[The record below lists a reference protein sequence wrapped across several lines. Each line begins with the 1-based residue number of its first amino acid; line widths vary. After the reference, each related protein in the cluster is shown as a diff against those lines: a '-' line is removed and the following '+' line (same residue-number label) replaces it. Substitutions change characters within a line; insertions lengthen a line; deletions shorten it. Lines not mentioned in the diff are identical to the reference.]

1 MKRNTNRRMFLTAT
15 ASSAAM
21 FAGCG
26 ALGDTD
32 PQNTETPAGNE
43 TATPTATPETETGT
57 GTPEET
63 GTPSQQFDY
72 TNRGEVL
79 DDFENL
85 EYWGTIQ
92 GDVSA
97 ETEDVFRGSQSVRI
111 QNPAGGGAGMYKAYP
126 DGLDLTKNNLSIAVK
141 MEKPS
146 PGKLA
151 MEVIAP
157 ARSDHLVCRRYIPD
171 AMDGWMRVDL
181 GYTGLRGDPMLEN
194 VQELRIVVLSDGEPI
209 NFVVDDLRK
218 HPKQTDKGRVVL
230 SFSDS
235 HASQYDVAFQELKK
249 RDIPAMVAAV
259 PDQINSDGALTTGQL
274 REMQTA
280 GWDVVSSPHVGTPLP
295 EMSEDEQRRTIKQ
308 TKEYLRLKG
317 FRKGMQFVAL
327 PYGQYNSTTLDLV
340 DEFHEYGFAYGAGPN
355 IVPPV
360 GKEAVSTVSGA
371 DLNGAARMI
380 NLAAKYNQ
388 LTVVNFADI
397 GKEQDVDTE
406 HFNHLLDIIEDW
418 QRQDKLEVAT
428 PSDILKLE
436 QS

>member
-1 MKRNTNRRMFLTAT
+1 MKRNSNRRAFLTTT
-15 ASSAAM
+15 AAGAAA

-26 ALGDTD
+26 AFGDSGQSDTQTPESD
-32 PQNTETPAGNE
+32 GTATSTPAQAEN
-43 TATPTATPETETGT
+43 GT

-63 GTPSQQFDY
+63 GTPSQQRDY
-72 TNRGEVL
+72 TNRGKVL
-79 DDFENL
+79 DDFEDL

-111 QNPAGGGAGMYKAYP
+111 QNPSGGGAGMYKAYP

-181 GYTGLRGDPMLEN
+181 GYTGLRGDPMLKS

-218 HPKQTDKGRVVL
+218 HKKPTDKGRVML
-230 SFSDS
+230 SFSDTY
-235 HASQYDVAFQELKK
+235 ASQYDVAFQELKK
-249 RDIPAMVAAV
+249 RGIPAMVAAV
-259 PDQINSDGALTTGQL
+259 PDRINSSGALTTGQL
-274 REMQTA
+274 REMQNA
-280 GWDVVSSPHVGTPLP
+280 DWDVVSSPHIGTPLP
-295 EMSEDEQRRTIKQ
+295 KLSKDEQRRTIKQ

-317 FRKGMQFVAL
+317 FREGMRFMSI
-327 PYGQYNSTTLDLV
+327 PYGSYNRTTLDLV

-355 IVPPV
+355 AIPPV
-360 GKEAVSTVSGA
+360 GTSAVSTVSGS

-388 LTVVNFADI
+388 LTVVNFGNI
-397 GKEQDVDTE
+397 GKDQSVDKE
-406 HFNHLLDIIEDW
+406 HLNHLLDIIEDW
-418 QRQDKLEVAT
+418 QSQDKLEVTT
-428 PSDILKLE
+428 PSGLLKLQ